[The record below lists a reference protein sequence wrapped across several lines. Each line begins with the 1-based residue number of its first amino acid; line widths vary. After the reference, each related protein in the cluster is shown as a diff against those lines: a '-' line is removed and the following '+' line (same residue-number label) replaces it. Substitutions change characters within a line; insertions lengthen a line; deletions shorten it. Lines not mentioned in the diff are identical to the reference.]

1 MRRGG
6 GRSSILRRGGSACS
20 GVGVRCVGDE
30 GVIIVLAMY
39 DIARRAGDEAMGAR
53 PVGDEGVGARRVS
66 DEGLIEIARRSGDE
80 EVLIVLLAMGARPV
94 VDEEVVVL
102 ATKEIAFR
110 VGDATMGAHA
120 CDDC

>member
-1 MRRGG
+1 MIADAV
-6 GRSSILRRGGSACS
+6 SVIV
-20 GVGVRCVGDE
+20 GVGASRFFDK
-30 GVIIVLAMY
+30 GV
-39 DIARRAGDEAMGAR
+39 DARRSC
-53 PVGDEGVGARRVS
+53 DEGVGARRVS